1 MTNREYQRMTD
12 LQYRNKALTR
22 RVEAFES
29 GAVFTS
35 MREDYRKM
43 LNSEEAVIRKLKQD
57 FESAHAETRKVRKIW
72 EQATDDL
79 TEEYNKKLAKKDREI
94 SRMQKRIYE
103 LMDELRRALY
113 EAQTEIEDLKGQN
126 SVLHA
131 QINRDYENSSKPSV
145 WCRN

>member
-57 FESAHAETRKVRKIW
+57 FESAHAETRKVRKI
-72 EQATDDL
+72 
-79 TEEYNKKLAKKDREI
+79 
-94 SRMQKRIYE
+94 
-103 LMDELRRALY
+103 
-113 EAQTEIEDLKGQN
+113 
-126 SVLHA
+126 
-131 QINRDYENSSKPSV
+131 
-145 WCRN
+145 